1 MPAALQ
7 LSPIPLETPIPP
19 PLALQ
24 AASGLPDLAEVNGA
38 LAAAVAEDTPRS
50 WEAAS
55 MLGKLAAADS
65 EAAG

>member
-7 LSPIPLETPIPP
+7 LSPIPLETPISP

-24 AASGLPDLAEVNGA
+24 AASSLPDLAEVNGA